1 MTSNAQKFASL
12 VVELRSL
19 LQIYCEK
26 VEDIGENPVTHFA
39 LLHTLISLQFLE
51 AYSQNEPH
59 AVALYQSLMEQHAKL
74 MVQEKK
80 H

>member
-1 MTSNAQKFASL
+1 MMSNAQKFASL
-12 VVELRSL
+12 VVDLRSL
-19 LQIYCEK
+19 LQQYMEK
-26 VEDIGENPVTHFA
+26 VENAGEDPVTHFA
-39 LLHTLISLQFLE
+39 LLNTLVSLQFLE

-74 MVQEKK
+74 TVQEKK